1 MTTHEGRRLEVP
13 ARALAAV
20 FALVLANGEAWA
32 RSPAP
37 IRGRPRVEGDGA
49 GGPAPERSEVV
60 PGGLL
65 ARTSLV
71 DGRALLSEPART
83 DRLRGVE
90 RLAPLGSDAAVHAL
104 VESLGVGRPVAR
116 DPSARLAVVR
126 ALAPHA
132 SQRKVREALGR
143 ELATPSSRSGG
154 DEATIQRVRATA
166 ALALAQSGDELAVSA
181 VVRAALR
188 RGPSAEAARAALR
201 AAPPGDLRPVLFSLI
216 EPSRDEPTP
225 DASKRSGARA
235 PEATRSAR
243 DEPSAAPAR
252 TQEGDEA
259 ATESEGEEPTAP
271 KGAEGVTAIAR
282 PRTSELI
289 TLLGELGD
297 ARAIP
302 VLREELERQRPATA
316 LDAAAALARLG
327 DPATAAREAGRWID
341 GGPPRQTL
349 LAAEALVAARA
360 PDAARAVALAL
371 GQTSTRARA
380 IALADA
386 LGDPAL
392 RKPLLDALPELEPHD
407 GARVAMVLGRSGET
421 AWLAE
426 RITDRTLGPA
436 ATTALARSTSPGM
449 SDALRGG
456 FAEKGERRRA
466 WVRVGIARAL
476 SGREVPSELEGA
488 LEALASS
495 ADASDVE
502 TSALGRVALG
512 LVPLREVVGA
522 PPASGAIDALASA
535 RVVGAA
541 RGALA
546 RGTSELAPLARWL
559 VAGARAHE
567 PMSDAAVAA
576 GVALLDPASGDALP
590 RATLIAWV
598 EANHPLAA
606 LAARSLARRL
616 DADTLP
622 RFEWLLVDAP
632 PSVRIGAALGLGE
645 AGPPRATAV
654 LAGRLLVED
663 DPRVRAAIV
672 RALAHRTE
680 PLRSR
685 AIADAARLDADPE
698 VRAIAREAA
707 AGRPLPELL
716 PQEGAALFGVEIATR
731 GARLPALAWITPTGL
746 ALPVVPA
753 DDGVLLLPGAPR
765 GEGHLEVAA
774 RPEPGIR

>member
-1 MTTHEGRRLEVP
+1 MRDAREVP
-13 ARALAAV
+13 AD
-20 FALVLANGEAWA
+20 
-32 RSPAP
+32 
-37 IRGRPRVEGDGA
+37 RG
-49 GGPAPERSEVV
+49 EVV

-71 DGRALLSEPART
+71 DGRALLSEPARP
-83 DRLRGVE
+83 DRLRGIE

-104 VESLGVGRPVAR
+104 VESLSVGRPVAR
-116 DPSARLAVVR
+116 DPIARLAVVR

-132 SQRKVREALGR
+132 ARREVREALGR
-143 ELATPSSRSGG
+143 ELATPASRSGG
-154 DEATIQRVRATA
+154 DEATLHRIRATA
-166 ALALAQSGDELAVSA
+166 ALALAQSGDAFAVSA

-201 AAPPGDLRPVLFSLI
+201 AAPPHDLRPVLFSWI
-216 EPSRDEPTP
+216 EPSRDDPAA
-225 DASKRSGARA
+225 DAAKPASTTAAGTRRGGTTLEAVSREDERGGA
-235 PEATRSAR
+235 ETVEDR
-243 DEPSAAPAR
+243 DEP
-252 TQEGDEA
+252 
-259 ATESEGEEPTAP
+259 TEP
-271 KGAEGVTAIAR
+271 KGAEGVTEIAR
-282 PRTSELI
+282 PWTSDLVA
-289 TLLGELGD
+289 LLGDLGD

-302 VLREELERQRPATA
+302 ALREELERQRPATA

-327 DPATAAREAGRWID
+327 DPATATREAARWIE

-371 GQTSTRARA
+371 GPTSTRARA

-392 RKPLLDALPELEPHD
+392 RSSLLGALPELEPHD
-407 GARVAMVLGRSGET
+407 AARVTMALGRTGEV

-426 RITDRTLGPA
+426 RVADRALGPA
-436 ATTALARSTSPGM
+436 ATTALARSTAPGM
-449 SDALRGG
+449 SDALRRG
-456 FAEKGERRRA
+456 FAEKGARRRA
-466 WVRVGIARAL
+466 WVRVGVARAL
-476 SGREVPSELEGA
+476 SGTEVPSELEDA
-488 LEALASS
+488 LEALAAS

-512 LVPLREVVGA
+512 IVPLGEVVGA
-522 PPASGAIDALASA
+522 PPASGTIDALASA

-546 RGTSELAPLARWL
+546 RGTGELSPLARWL
-559 VAGARAHE
+559 VAGARARE
-567 PMSDAAVAA
+567 PMSDAAIAA
-576 GVALLDPASGDALP
+576 GIALLEPASGDALP
-590 RATLIAWV
+590 RATLLAWI

-616 DADTLP
+616 DAETLP
-622 RFEWLLVDAP
+622 RFERLLVDAP

-672 RALAHRTE
+672 RALAQRAE
-680 PLRSR
+680 PMRSR

-698 VRAIAREAA
+698 VRAVAREAA
-707 AGRPLPELL
+707 AGRPLPALL
-716 PQEGAALFGVEIATR
+716 PPEGAAVFGVESATP
-731 GARLPALAWITPTGL
+731 GAHLPALVWITPTGL

-765 GEGHLEVAA
+765 GEGNLEVAA